1 MMRRAITP
9 KAGLADQGE
18 PPSAMSATTLG
29 WFYRW
34 SLHAVTG
41 ERIATF
47 TLLRSN
53 LSAHG
58 AHKGMWNS
66 ARNEIRELAY
76 LAAMVSGLSV
86 FGAGLAV
93 ALVVVG
99 LA

>member
-1 MMRRAITP
+1 
-9 KAGLADQGE
+9 
-18 PPSAMSATTLG
+18 MSATTIE

-34 SLHAVTG
+34 SLHTVTG
-41 ERIATF
+41 EAYRHVY
-47 TLLRSN
+47 LLRSN

-66 ARNEIRELAY
+66 ARNEIREVAY

-86 FGAGLAV
+86 FGVGLAV